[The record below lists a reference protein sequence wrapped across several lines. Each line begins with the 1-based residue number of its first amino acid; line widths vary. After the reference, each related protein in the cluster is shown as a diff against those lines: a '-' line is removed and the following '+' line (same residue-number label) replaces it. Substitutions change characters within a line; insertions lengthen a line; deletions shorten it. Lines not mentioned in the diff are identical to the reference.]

1 MSGRRGLAPKGV
13 SWQERID
20 QIQWYHDID
29 FPNGLKARSQ
39 ADDAESHR
47 RLWNWI
53 RGELD
58 GIDFTGKTVLDI
70 GCWDGYWSFYAEQRG
85 AARVLAA
92 DDETQN
98 WAGSAGLRLAKEL
111 MRSSIE
117 IRSNLSIYEA
127 AKLNER
133 FDIILCLGVYYHLV
147 DPFLGFAQV
156 RHCAHERSIVIFEG
170 DFAPD
175 DGFVDPEHAA
185 HLDLEGGL
193 HCFVPTIGCLR
204 QVLQAHYFR
213 IKRESIYRG
222 EPNHPWN
229 RILVTCEPFAG
240 ENLLHRYRPPSG
252 LHVYDRRFSE
262 PSPLDQAR
270 ILRRDARLALRAGQR
285 AVARRK
291 FVRALLLQPLY
302 LKTYK
307 GLLKTFLPW

>member
-1 MSGRRGLAPKGV
+1 MNSRGAVALEGA
-13 SWQERID
+13 SLQERID
-20 QIQWYHDID
+20 QIQWYHDLD
-29 FPNGLKARSQ
+29 FPNGLKARSG

-47 RLWNWI
+47 KLWQWI

-58 GIDFTGKTVLDI
+58 KIDFARKTVLDI

-85 AARVLAA
+85 ASRVVAT

-98 WAGSAGLRLAKEL
+98 WAGSAGLKLAKEL
-111 MRSSIE
+111 MRSSVE
-117 IRSNLSIYEA
+117 IRTDVSIYEA

-156 RHCAHERSIVIFEG
+156 RHCAHERSIVVFEG

-175 DGFVDPEHAA
+175 QGFVDPEHAA
-185 HLDLEGGL
+185 YLDLEGGL
-193 HCFVPTIGCLR
+193 HCFVPTIACLR
-204 QVLQAHYFR
+204 QTLQAHYFR
-213 IKRESIYRG
+213 IKRESVYRG

-229 RILVTCEPFAG
+229 RILVTCEPFVG

-252 LHVYDRRFSE
+252 LHMYDWRFCQFS
-262 PSPLDQAR
+262 PSDRAR
-270 ILRRDARLALRAGQR
+270 ILRHDARVALRAGQR

-291 FVRALLLQPLY
+291 FLQALHLQPFY
-302 LKTYK
+302 VKAYK
-307 GLLKTFLPW
+307 GLLKTFIP